1 MFTRTLSQHQ
11 VSAAVSF
18 PGLGVSH
25 VDLLRSR
32 TAWRAAAPRHLNS
45 CFKKRGNVTTKAVFS
60 GITKFEK
67 DQRLV
72 FDITVR
78 EGRDV
83 AVNLAIA

>member
-1 MFTRTLSQHQ
+1 MAGRCASPFELLFQETRQCNNQ
-11 VSAAVSF
+11 
-18 PGLGVSH
+18 
-25 VDLLRSR
+25 
-32 TAWRAAAPRHLNS
+32 
-45 CFKKRGNVTTKAVFS
+45 AVFS

>member
-1 MFTRTLSQHQ
+1 MFTRTLSRHQ
-11 VSAAVSF
+11 VSAASF
-18 PGLGVSH
+18 PGLARRLARGLVA
-25 VDLLRSR
+25 VEDREAGR
-32 TAWRAAAPRHLNS
+32 CVAPFS
-45 CFKKRGNVTTKAVFS
+45 DACFKLRDNKNHAVFS
-60 GITKFEK
+60 GIAKFDK

>member
-1 MFTRTLSQHQ
+1 M
-11 VSAAVSF
+11 SAASF
-18 PGLGVSH
+18 PGLVRRLARGLVAVEDREAGRCVSPFL
-25 VDLLRSR
+25 DALFQE
-32 TAWRAAAPRHLNS
+32 TGQ
-45 CFKKRGNVTTKAVFS
+45 CKTQAVFS
-60 GITKFEK
+60 GIAKFEK